1 MLSYLQTFG
10 LLDAYLLL
18 SWLYIIIIG
27 ITDMYEDDPIYL
39 ETAFVLL
46 FGAICALIF

>member
-10 LLDAYLLL
+10 LLDTYLFL
-18 SWLYIIIIG
+18 SWIYIIIIG
-27 ITDMYEDDPIYL
+27 ITDMYEDNSIYL

>member
-10 LLDAYLLL
+10 LLDIYVFL
-18 SWLYIIIIG
+18 SWIYIIIIG
-27 ITDMYEDDPIYL
+27 ITDMYEDDPVYL
-39 ETAFVLL
+39 EAAFILL

>member
-10 LLDAYLLL
+10 LLDTYLFL

-27 ITDMYEDDPIYL
+27 ITDIYEDDSIYL
-39 ETAFVLL
+39 EAAFVLL